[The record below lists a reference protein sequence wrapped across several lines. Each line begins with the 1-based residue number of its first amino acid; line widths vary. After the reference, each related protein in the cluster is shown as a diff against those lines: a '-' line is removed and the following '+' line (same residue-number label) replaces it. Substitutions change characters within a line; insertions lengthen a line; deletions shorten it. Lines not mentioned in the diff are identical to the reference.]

1 MIYMEDTGDQNKQN
15 PFPVFDAQGSSIYS
29 QYDDDI
35 FFEEAFSSQKTK
47 TSDPNRSFLH
57 DTIPKSRTKA
67 SMIIL
72 VIFLGIFLSRTAY
85 LQIIKGDEYKLL
97 ADENRVIH
105 HTLISQRGII
115 YDRNGIA
122 LSKNT
127 PTFNIIISSSIIN
140 DPAHQEKLQV
150 LANELE
156 ISLPEIKKTT
166 ESIKSTTDILFAEH
180 VSYDQALLI
189 MAQKDQYPW
198 VSVETNALR
207 QYVTDII
214 PSLSH
219 ILGYTGIIN
228 EDEYTDKK
236 TEGYRSFDSIG
247 KQGLEKE
254 YEKWL
259 RGTYGEELLEVDAM
273 GNVERILSKS
283 DPINGQNLY
292 TTIDSKLQ
300 SYIETTLTARMEGTS
315 TSKASV
321 IITDPNNGEV
331 LSLVSWPAYD
341 ANLFSA
347 GIDQESYAKL
357 IEDEDQPL
365 FPRAT
370 SGEFPSGSTIKPIY
384 AAAALIENII
394 TPSTSFLS
402 TGGIWVS
409 IWFFPD
415 WKAGGHG
422 TTNVYHA
429 IADSVNTFFYYIGG
443 GVDDFEGLGLEKM
456 MDYLR
461 LFGFGNVTGIDLPG
475 EADGFLPSKA
485 WKEETKGEQ
494 WYIGDTYHVAIGQGD
509 LLSTPLQIAQ
519 ATSVFANGGSLV
531 IPHLNSEI
539 ETKSTTI
546 IDNWTAGVVRDAM
559 RETVT
564 NGSATMLQSVPVDVA
579 GKTGTAQWST
589 NGTPHSWF
597 TGFAPFN
604 DPQITITIL
613 IEQGGDD
620 YLAVP
625 IALDVLNYWFSVER

>member
-1 MIYMEDTGDQNKQN
+1 METEENNKN
-15 PFPVFDAQGSSIYS
+15 PCPFPNFESEYSSIHNEYH
-29 QYDDDI
+29 DDI

-47 TSDPNRSFLH
+47 ASDPNRSFLH
-57 DTIPKSRTKA
+57 DTVSKFRTKA
-67 SMIIL
+67 
-72 VIFLGIFLSRTAY
+72 VIVAVFLIFGIFLCRTAY

-97 ADENRVIH
+97 AEENRVIH

-140 DPAHQEKLQV
+140 EPLYQDKLQT
-150 LANELE
+150 LAKQLSVSLE
-156 ISLPEIKKTT
+156 EIK
-166 ESIKSTTDILFAEH
+166 ESTKAILSPTDILFARH
-180 VSYDQALLI
+180 VSYDQALSI
-189 MAQKDQYPW
+189 MAQKSEYPW
-198 VSVETNALR
+198 ISVETNALR
-207 QYVTDII
+207 QYVTDSI

-228 EDEYTDKK
+228 EDEYLNYKFA
-236 TEGYRSFDSIG
+236 GYRSFDPIG
-247 KQGLEKE
+247 KQGLEKQ
-254 YEKWL
+254 YEQLL
-259 RGTYGEELLEVDAM
+259 RGNYGEELLEVDAM
-273 GNVERILSKS
+273 GNVERILAKTN
-283 DPINGQNLY
+283 PENGQNLY
-292 TTIDSKLQ
+292 TTLDSNLQ
-300 SYIETTLTARMEGTS
+300 SYIETVLEERMKGTNTA
-315 TSKASV
+315 KASV
-321 IITDPNNGEV
+321 IVMDPNNGEV

-347 GIDQESYAKL
+347 GIDQESYSKL
-357 IEDEDQPL
+357 IEDINQPL

-384 AAAALIENII
+384 AAAALIEHII

-409 IWFFPD
+409 VWFFPD

-422 TTNVYHA
+422 VTNIYHA

-443 GVDDFEGLGLEKM
+443 GVDDFEGLGLERM
-456 MDYLR
+456 MDYLK
-461 LFGFGNVTGIDLPG
+461 LFGFGLMTGIDLPG
-475 EADGFLPSKA
+475 EADGFLPSKQ

-509 LLSTPLQIAQ
+509 LLVTPVQITQ
-519 ATSVFANGGSLV
+519 AISVFANGGSLV
-531 IPHLNSEI
+531 NPHLNSEFSTQS
-539 ETKSTTI
+539 TKI
-546 IDNWTAGVVRDAM
+546 IDDWTAEVVRDAM

-564 NGSATMLQSVPVDVA
+564 NGSATMLQSVPVSVA

-597 TGFAPFN
+597 AGFAPFD

-613 IEQGGDD
+613 IEEGGDD

-625 IALDVLNYWFSVER
+625 VALDILTYWFSAER